1 MDFGGPTIGQEGGK
15 LIPVKIIT
23 NTYPTTCSIPQG
35 IECRA
40 KNYPGLPVSKLGQEV
55 KCNLKDGLVCLNK
68 NQNITQQC
76 FDYEMRLLC
85 CHRDCVGA
93 SLPAAL
99 NRALHNSSTRWSDW
113 MDFGSPTTGPEGGEI
128 VPIKTITNTFVNTC
142 SAPTEVECHA
152 KLFPGLLLSQLG
164 QHNYYHTNTFKPES
178 EIYNKT
184 DGDGWCYIA
193 KCVKTEEKK
202 CDVIK
207 LSQPC
212 LTTILPSGHNCDGYM
227 PPLTNG
233 VSILV
238 GNCYI
243 DTCINGT
250 IEHKPVQCDPV
261 EHPVCDN
268 KFPPIKVP
276 DESGCC
282 FKYECQCV
290 CSGFLNLHY
299 VTFDGKY
306 YPFQGNSTYVLVQE
320 IYTTY
325 NFSAI
330 VVNICDFE
338 ESISCPKA
346 LKVHYKS
353 SEIIMTQRFSGG
365 SVMNLIYV
373 NHKEVKLPFQIK
385 DISATEN
392 GKESLVVISEIGAQI
407 SFNGTM
413 FSINLPWQK
422 FHGNTE
428 GHCGICDN
436 NHKNDCRLPNGT
448 IISSCQEM
456 APYWNVHNNNNNNKN
471 NNNKTLLSPRHR
483 SISVPCPS
491 SAICKIFERK
501 LFEKCHKFVPY
512 EPYVSACNIDV
523 CNMNNE
529 TVGCARLEAYAK
541 KCAMAG
547 VCVDW
552 RDATNGMCDFKC
564 KMPQIYLACGPQ
576 VEPTCDGRF
585 NLNNNAIKD
594 NALSNFKS
602 MQREGCYCPSGTTL
616 LRHKSNVCVPSCGY
630 KDVTTFGYE
639 KLGAAA

>member
-1 MDFGGPTIGQEGGK
+1 MP
-15 LIPVKIIT
+15 IIT
-23 NTYPTTCSIPQG
+23 GSLRGHKTAHQ
-35 IECRA
+35 
-40 KNYPGLPVSKLGQEV
+40 
-55 KCNLKDGLVCLNK
+55 
-68 NQNITQQC
+68 
-76 FDYEMRLLC
+76 
-85 CHRDCVGA
+85 DCVC
-93 SLPAAL
+93 
-99 NRALHNSSTRWSDW
+99 
-113 MDFGSPTTGPEGGEI
+113 EI
-128 VPIKTITNTFVNTC
+128 Y
-142 SAPTEVECHA
+142 
-152 KLFPGLLLSQLG
+152 G
-164 QHNYYHTNTFKPES
+164 NTFKPES

-212 LTTILPSGHNCDGYM
+212 LTTVLPSGHNCDKYM

-233 VSILV
+233 VSIHV

-250 IEHKPVQCDPV
+250 MEHKPVHCDPV
-261 EHPVCDN
+261 EYPECDN
-268 KFPPIKVP
+268 KFPPTKVS

-299 VTFDGKY
+299 VTFDGQY

-320 IYTTY
+320 IYTKY
-325 NFSAI
+325 SFRVV

-338 ESISCPKA
+338 ESLSCPKA

-353 SEIIMTQRFSGG
+353 YEIIMTQRFSGG

-385 DISATEN
+385 DVHATEN
-392 GKESLVVISEIGAQI
+392 GKESLVVISEIGTQI

-428 GHCGICDN
+428 GHCGVCDN
-436 NHKNDCRLPNGT
+436 NHTNDCRLPNGT

-456 APYWNVHNNNNNNKN
+456 ASYWYVHNNNNN
-471 NNNKTLLSPRHR
+471 KTLSPRHQ
-483 SISVPCPS
+483 STSVPCPS
-491 SAICKIFERK
+491 SAICKTIERK
-501 LFEKCHKFVPY
+501 IFEKCHKFVPP

-529 TVGCARLEAYAK
+529 TVGCARLQAYAK
-541 KCAMAG
+541 KCAMVG

-564 KMPQIYLACGPQ
+564 KMPQIYVACGPQ

-585 NLNNNAIKD
+585 NIKYLHDNNTF
-594 NALSNFKS
+594 SNLKS
-602 MQREGCYCPSGTTL
+602 MQWEGCYCPSGTTL
-616 LRHKSNVCVPSCGY
+616 LRHNSNICVPSCGY
-630 KDVTTFGYE
+630 KDVTTSFSNQ
-639 KLGAAA
+639 KLGALA